1 MLPPPPGLSG
11 SAPSLIRPTIDPH
24 MTLRAPHVQV
34 AHPAPSEPLL
44 SDPHLHPHGP
54 SRAGGSPCTLRS
66 APLPCRWIALHPQGF
81 SAFHNLKQLS
91 DSAMDFI
98 EGLKPAQL
106 YNTAYP
112 AALLITMNLIVRW
125 EPGGGLHLEVSV
137 VG

>member
-1 MLPPPPGLSG
+1 
-11 SAPSLIRPTIDPH
+11 
-24 MTLRAPHVQV
+24 
-34 AHPAPSEPLL
+34 
-44 SDPHLHPHGP
+44 
-54 SRAGGSPCTLRS
+54 
-66 APLPCRWIALHPQGF
+66 
-81 SAFHNLKQLS
+81 
-91 DSAMDFI
+91 MDFI